1 MSKLRQPIIVVLG
14 HVDHGKTS
22 LLDRIRQTAI
32 AVKEAGGITQAIG
45 TTEIPTNVIKDLCGE
60 LLEKFKTEL
69 TIPGLLFIDTPGHE
83 AFTTLRRRGGSIADI
98 AIVVVDINEGIMP
111 QTKESLEILKE
122 AKVPFVVALNKI
134 DRLQGWASPSKMCCF
149 CDNFSVQSDDVKGEF
164 ERKFYS
170 IVEQFS
176 QASFAI
182 ERFDRIADFRK
193 SIAAIPVSAKTGE
206 GVPEVLAILSGL
218 AQQFLKEKL
227 VTTNVAKGMVLEVRE
242 ITGFGTTIDTII
254 YDGSVSR
261 SDYLAIGGKIPRIM
275 KIRALL
281 EPAPLRDMRTEKK
294 FKNVSE
300 VHAASGVK
308 IAAPGLSDIIA
319 GMQIRTAKT
328 FEEAEKLLDELEEQE
343 VEIETES
350 EGLILKADT
359 IGSLEALINIFKN
372 HPIKQATLGH
382 ITKTDIIKAEANTK
396 NEYKIVIGFNTRIS
410 EDSMNFAKD
419 KRIKI
424 MESDVIYRLIEDYEK
439 WVKQE
444 EENVKLGELESV
456 TRPAKIKILPGCIFR
471 SSNPAVVGCEVIG
484 GIIKPKYKL
493 FSAKKGVNV
502 IGDIKQIQSQGKD
515 VAQAKIGDKIAVSI
529 IGPTIGRQ
537 IQESDVLYTEI
548 SSSDYIILMKHIKL
562 LTEHEKQVL
571 EEIATIKKKQDPKW
585 GLC

>member
-1 MSKLRQPIIVVLG
+1 MPKLRQPIIVVLG

-22 LLDRIRQTAI
+22 LLDQIRHTAI
-32 AVKEAGGITQAIG
+32 VSREAGGITQAIG
-45 TTEIPTNVIKDLCGE
+45 TTEIPTDVIKDLCGE

-83 AFTTLRRRGGSIADI
+83 AFTTLRRRGGGIADI

-149 CDNFSVQSDDVKGEF
+149 CDNFSEQSDDVRGEF
-164 ERKFYS
+164 ERKFYE
-170 IVEQFS
+170 IVEQF
-176 QASFAI
+176 ASHDLAI
-182 ERFDRIADFRK
+182 ERFDRINDFTK
-193 SIAAIPVSAKTGE
+193 KIAAIPVSAKTGE
-206 GVPEVLAILSGL
+206 GIPEVLAILGGL

-227 VTTNVAKGMVLEVRE
+227 VTTDIAKGMVLEVRE

-254 YDGSVSR
+254 YDGSVSK

-281 EPAPLRDMRTEKK
+281 EPAPMRDMRTEKK

-319 GMQIRTAKT
+319 GTHIRTAKT

-343 VEIETES
+343 VEIKTES

-372 HPIKQATLGH
+372 HPIKEATIGQVS
-382 ITKTDIIKAEANTK
+382 KTDIIKAEANSK
-396 NEYKIVIGFNTRIS
+396 DEYKIVIGFNTKTPQ
-410 EDSMNFAKD
+410 ETKDFAKD
-419 KRIKI
+419 KCVMI
-424 MESDVIYRLIEDYEK
+424 MESNVIYRLIEDYEK
-439 WVKQE
+439 WIKE
-444 EENVKLGELESV
+444 EEEKVKMGELETV

-471 SSNPAVVGCEVIG
+471 SSSPAVVGCEVIG

-493 FSAKKGVNV
+493 FKTDKV

-529 IGPTIGRQ
+529 IGPTVGRQ

-548 SSSDYIILMKHIKL
+548 TSSEYAILMKHIKF

-571 EEIATIKKKQDPKW
+571 EEIAKLKKKKDPKW
-585 GLC
+585 GIC